1 MTRYQV
7 LVYDNNHY
15 GDESERTDYGVF
27 PSAEEAI
34 AKSKWIIDNDLTWMW
49 MPAMSAADLYQLY
62 ICWGPDP
69 VVVPLDPSDPEVA
82 FSAWPYAKE
91 RCREIVTDPALAN
104 AKKH

>member
-1 MTRYQV
+1 MTSYQV

-27 PSAEEAI
+27 ATANEAI
-34 AKSKWIIDNDLTWMW
+34 AKSKKIIDDDLDATWK
-49 MPAMSAADLYQLY
+49 PGTSAAELYQLY

-69 VVVPLDPSDPEVA
+69 VVVPLNPNDPAVA

-91 RCREIVTDPALAN
+91 RCKELVS
-104 AKKH
+104 